1 MKQINI
7 KVTPGSKEEGI
18 IQGDPLIVK
27 VKARAEKNQA
37 NLAVIKLLQKHFN
50 SPVRIV
56 KGKTSRRKVIAI
68 G

>member
-7 KVTPGSKEEGI
+7 KVIPGSKKEEI

-27 VKARAEKNQA
+27 VKAQAEKNQA
-37 NLAVIKLLQKHFN
+37 NIAALKLLQKHFN

-56 KGKTSRRKVIAI
+56 KGVTSRRKIIII